1 MKTALFTVMLLAAHV
16 CFSQRFFTPTN
27 GSWNNQNLS
36 VESYQSRIVTG
47 FTETNPGTGLLTPAF
62 RITDP
67 LGNPGASFYV
77 DYPGDAVYLMD
88 FTINTV
94 NQTIVLTGM
103 TAVVTATTPHKMF
116 VTEVDFTGA
125 VIQSS
130 LEYLSLSAHSMVP
143 HQVIHSATSNQVVI
157 VGTEINGVPNSTNGN
172 TLPKDGFVLG
182 LNANNFNAILY
193 TQSMT
198 TPVSGTTD
206 NDMLENITE
215 VPGTGYFISG
225 SANNTANEQNL
236 LTMGINYAGTVTH
249 SNIHD
254 LTNFQMAGSSVMFVP
269 GLNRV
274 YVLCNNSVQHTFQI
288 AYFNPVT
295 GAIASNWWRHVIT
308 TLPVGSGVDVN
319 GFRLQYTQNNQILV
333 AGYIYSSSTALPS
346 LLTLFQMLFNP
357 NVAALVAGKYYQSA
371 NNAPLSGYF
380 SEIGNSVYINTPDM
394 FAYNQSSGKTY
405 LVNQNTTNLG
415 YDLNISSI
423 NTYSGCEKAIK
434 ANPAST
440 PTVLLGPAT
449 YNPLPM
455 YPAVW
460 MPVGTP
466 RSLNYT
472 ILCAASSIQANPT
485 ATLSPNPANEYVT
498 IENETGINNVILY
511 DLKGNTVKDLPE
523 MEIIRSGV
531 RLYIGKLSS
540 GIYIVEIT
548 DSEGNQIRERLV
560 KE

>member
-1 MKTALFTVMLLAAHV
+1 
-16 CFSQRFFTPTN
+16 
-27 GSWNNQNLS
+27 
-36 VESYQSRIVTG
+36 
-47 FTETNPGTGLLTPAF
+47 
-62 RITDP
+62 
-67 LGNPGASFYV
+67 
-77 DYPGDAVYLMD
+77 
-88 FTINTV
+88 
-94 NQTIVLTGM
+94 
-103 TAVVTATTPHKMF
+103 
-116 VTEVDFTGA
+116 
-125 VIQSS
+125 
-130 LEYLSLSAHSMVP
+130 
-143 HQVIHSATSNQVVI
+143 
-157 VGTEINGVPNSTNGN
+157 
-172 TLPKDGFVLG
+172 
-182 LNANNFNAILY
+182 
-193 TQSMT
+193 MT
-198 TPVSGTTD
+198 TPVTGITD

-225 SANNTANEQNL
+225 SANNAANEQNL
-236 LTMGINYAGTVTH
+236 LTMGIDYAGTVTH

-254 LTNFQMAGSSVMFVP
+254 LTNYQMAGSSVMYVQ

-308 TLPVGSGVDVN
+308 ALPVGSGIDVN
-319 GFRLQYTQNNQILV
+319 GFRLQHTQNNQILV
-333 AGYIYSSSTALPS
+333 SGYIYSTSTSLPS
-346 LLTLFQMLFNP
+346 LLTPFQMLFNP
-357 NVAALVAGKYYQSA
+357 NIAALVVGKLYQSA

-394 FAYNQSSGKTY
+394 FAYNQGSGKTY
-405 LVNQNTTNLG
+405 IVNQNTTSLG

-423 NTYSGCEKAIK
+423 NTASACEKAIK
-434 ANPAST
+434 ANAGST

-460 MPVGTP
+460 TPVGTP

-472 ILCAASSIQANPT
+472 ILCDASSIQTNPT

-498 IENETGINNVILY
+498 IENETGIKNVMIY
-511 DLKGNTVKDLPE
+511 DLKGNVVKDLPE
-523 MEIIRSGV
+523 MEITRSGI
-531 RLYIGKLSS
+531 RLYIGKLIA
-540 GIYIVEIT
+540 GLYIVEIT